1 MLVPYSLAVQWKVG
15 RGCCFTLNFFFLHLM
30 ADSNLVSPPRVFN
43 HSSLSCLSSLSLAP
57 LEQSGQDIHATMGTH
72 FTPQPHT
79 DSPKTFLKEVV
90 LSWCYDIATQVPFL
104 NQSDWVYHFVR
115 KHQFMFDGPSTV
127 FCPWSIVQFLE
138 CHRRS
143 QMLCCSWLLDWLS
156 QVYEIEWPKFR
167 NSHDSKR

>member
-15 RGCCFTLNFFFLHLM
+15 RGCCFTLNFFFHLM

-115 KHQFMFDGPSTV
+115 KHQFLFDGPSTV
-127 FCPWSIVQFLE
+127 FLSLVD
-138 CHRRS
+138 RS
-143 QMLCCSWLLDWLS
+143 VFRVPPEEPDVVLFMITRL
-156 QVYEIEWPKFR
+156 IEPSLR
-167 NSHDSKR
+167 NWMTKI